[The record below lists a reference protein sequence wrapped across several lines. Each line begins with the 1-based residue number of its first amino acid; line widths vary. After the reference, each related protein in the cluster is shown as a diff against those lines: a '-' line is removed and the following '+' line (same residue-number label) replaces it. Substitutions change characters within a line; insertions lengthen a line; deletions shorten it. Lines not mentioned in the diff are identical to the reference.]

1 MFCWPITACGHA
13 DDGVSFLDLFQAL
26 QLIISWLQR
35 HGDLS
40 TSFLRWIC
48 WASKIHGVNWDDQS
62 WLPWATSTSDVCPN
76 FNGEIRRDVKSSS
89 VGRFWATAEP
99 RTILWREVELDP
111 KCQKFHPPNQWSVP
125 WDVHVDFSLG
135 VSRHTGNLVSSH
147 LQRLFQTGWD
157 FERSR
162 AQWSFPPN
170 RVVEDFRC
178 GKHGSTA
185 CPEWRPV
192 RWRYS
197 ALNGE
202 RYTNQNNIIWQVF
215 WYFNGIGTISW
226 RVLHGFLTIP
236 KI

>member
-48 WASKIHGVNWDDQS
+48 WASKN
-62 WLPWATSTSDVCPN
+62 PWRLQEVMSAQTSTER
-76 FNGEIRRDVKSSS
+76 FGEMSKVAVL
-89 VGRFWATAEP
+89 VGSEP
-99 RTILWREVELDP
+99 LRSHGQYCCEVELDP
-111 KCQKFHPPNQWSVP
+111 KCQRFHPPNQWYPMIRSMRCSCRFFFGSFP
-125 WDVHVDFSLG
+125 PY
-135 VSRHTGNLVSSH
+135 RI
-147 LQRLFQTGWD
+147 FQTGWD

-185 CPEWRPV
+185 CPEWWPTIFCLE
-192 RWRYS
+192 WRTVHES
-197 ALNGE
+197 EQHNLTG
-202 RYTNQNNIIWQVF
+202 ILVF
-215 WYFNGIGTISW
+215 
-226 RVLHGFLTIP
+226 
-236 KI
+236 